1 MKKRAKLL
9 AFLLTL
15 ALLIVCSITAIGAA
29 ENETPHADYTPVE
42 VAYDYQNGTAKT
54 LNNTSGTTAVGYLNK
69 TADGNYYYVMA
80 PGFDGKTSGH
90 TYLSYR
96 DDSAG
101 GNGIVYVGEDID
113 YSSSVAKACT
123 TSFLTL
129 DFDLATE
136 TSIPDFMSVSI
147 NARQINSQ
155 TATAPGTSSPAGNI
169 YIGLKD
175 TNGTLEVSNNNEV
188 VNGTYIDTGIDI
200 TKEFVHFTVVLDIRP
215 VIEAG
220 TGGKANLIKAYLYLN
235 GEFVTELKN
244 AFTSATDFI
253 NEIRFEMGAKGSTTC
268 TSTDT
273 VAIDNVSMRQFK
285 NGEYHGNLGSV
296 LADKTK
302 TLDSFDCSLYDADQS
317 IATTEGSLIAKIG
330 TKNYYSIG
338 ELVKDMKS
346 GDKVRFFLPTARD
359 NNGIVIRTVGSSG
372 LITKDP
378 STGKMSDGVVYELF
392 DASGN
397 LISSNSA
404 TAGSELTATVKG
416 QAGTVEFYSDYTSN
430 TQLVNGTNF
439 PSGKLNLS
447 LNGSTLTISKVD
459 WFAPASGSGQQHLQI
474 TGKGKIKAT
483 SSSAINIGAGAIGSS
498 VKISD
503 VDIVAPSTF
512 IAGQVIICE
521 FNRCSISWTA
531 TNNYFISTGGPNR
544 NGYENKITLNECVV
558 NHDEVTTADARGFFR
573 ANSISNNDKTIPAN
587 ATVLTLNSCE
597 FNTPGYPLMFSHW
610 TDTHNASKQPTPSL
624 VINNSKVNVSVLA
637 TTGYGTAPTVTVDGK
652 STVTINNVIARAT
665 GSKVTAS
672 SGTINSTVTVNAAE
686 GSVWNIVPATSGK
699 VTVNLGGRAMPL
711 ANGNGYVIATPG
723 VKANISLNSDFNFN
737 LYIPAESFVSAKVDG
752 TDMIRGKAIELG
764 TGTYEAL
771 SYNEIAPSTAGV
783 DFTANL
789 VLTDGRSSY
798 VANYTV
804 SVAKYLKQVL
814 SASDTTSDTS
824 RAKPLAAAIVK
835 YIDEAYT
842 YFESTEGYE
851 AIGELVTLIDG
862 IETESVDMSTLES
875 VLDTEAINFA
885 VSAAQMELVSTPTAR
900 IYVKTA
906 YTGTITVN
914 GVDYSAVNG
923 KVNGKT
929 YIELKLPAR
938 CISDTITIGVEGKSG
953 KFNLVSYYNY
963 LAGQG
968 NTKATSLLHALV
980 NYGAEAK
987 AYQPHVFGSWQ
998 YNETHHWRTCSDPAC
1013 GMIDSKSEHNYSDE
1027 GVCECGSIYNF
1038 GVGEGEILGSLGLTE
1053 NVKTGREDMKF
1064 AKMMHA
1070 GSVYYTFTS
1079 DEASAVNV
1087 GNTVL
1092 FSFVVKAERAT
1103 RVSFTVDL
1111 GSIINYNG
1119 NTKTVEYTVP
1129 AQWTRIYLPIV
1140 NNGMKSVSITSEG
1153 DIQIAEARFD
1163 DVGKVDVF
1171 DLQLK
1176 SGMWMIDDF
1185 ESHALT
1191 DEEKIST
1198 GSAIDI
1204 VKSGN
1209 YLYSIGNGKFTVS
1222 DATTKKVIT
1231 TLSGFGTL
1239 RQMDITDDGKYA
1251 VITGRQNGLYIV
1263 NIENPTSPKI
1273 VSTYNTIEQAT
1284 GLYVSGGYAFIG
1296 NRQYGVEVVD
1306 IKDPINPCH
1315 VANIHSGEVQSCVVY
1330 KGILYAGVWADC
1342 GVYMYDL
1349 NELSDSPNLPMIGK
1363 VTTNG
1368 KGDGMSVVEID
1379 GKVYLFAATGQHT
1392 YNANNEDSAE
1402 NLMFGQGN
1410 GMDIFDVT
1418 DPAQAKWIST
1428 SKIDGRYYYTGND
1441 YWETEVS
1448 YDSESGKW
1456 YAYLVNTYNGVYVYD
1471 VTDLAAPIR
1480 LAHITI
1486 EMAAGSTPALTHA
1499 TRTIV
1504 TTWDQTKIKRSPVGA
1519 IVVDDGRIFI
1529 AGAESNVYVYE
1540 TPYAFAH
1547 TVSTDAAPSLNVS
1560 DSFYDFDNVLTGG
1573 TTSSFKDGSFTH
1585 IATDTQVLAV
1595 ATNGNYVYV
1604 AAGSGGVII
1613 LDKTTLAEVGRIGV
1627 SKSANGRIGYAQDV
1641 KAYGNKLF
1649 VAEDVVGLR
1658 VYDISSARATSPVLL
1673 STYSEAEAVTQVTVA
1688 SDGNFAVLHMSGN
1701 FVRVVDTSSY
1711 SSDTLKAVSVK
1722 INASN
1727 TTTNRLNTAGGNMYH
1742 HNISNLI
1749 ADRYVAAW
1757 NHASA
1762 EYWIDF
1768 GPADARYTTPE
1779 VISKGGTYTGSYKT
1793 GVSMQG
1799 GITGYTKDGV
1809 YYAIRVEG
1817 ANVRLQT
1824 TFTSYTYTQLFKA
1837 STTGRPTVAG
1847 DYLIISERVY
1857 GKIAFYT
1864 LDGTYKG
1871 MLTVDGNP
1879 DVAYADGSTV
1889 YIPLGYQGLLV
1900 VDTAKA
1906 F

>member
-9 AFLLTL
+9 ALLLTL
-15 ALLIVCSITAIGAA
+15 ALLIVCTVTVISAA
-29 ENETPHADYTPVE
+29 ENETPHADYTPKTVS
-42 VAYDYQNGTAKT
+42 YNYQDGSAKA
-54 LNNTSGTTAVGYLNK
+54 LNNTTGTNVMGYLNK
-69 TADGNYYYVMA
+69 TEDGNLYYVIA
-80 PGFDGKTSGH
+80 PAFNGNTSAH

-96 DDSAG
+96 DDSG
-101 GNGIVYVGEDID
+101 GNGLVYLGADINNA
-113 YSSSVAKACT
+113 SSYAKDCT
-123 TSFLTL
+123 ASFVTL
-129 DFDLATE
+129 DLDLATE
-136 TSIPDFMSVSI
+136 TSLPDYMSISL
-147 NARQINSQ
+147 NARGMKSN
-155 TATAPGTSSPAGNI
+155 ATGLSSSSPAGNL

-175 TNGTLEVSNNNEV
+175 TEGTLEIANNNATK
-188 VNGTYIDTGIDI
+188 NGNYTDTGIDI
-200 TKEFVHFTVVLDIRP
+200 TKGFVHLTLVLDLRP
-215 VIEAG
+215 VINAG
-220 TGGKANLIKAYLYLN
+220 VGGKADLIKAYLYVN
-235 GEFVTELKN
+235 GEFFSEMAHGFN
-244 AFTSATDFI
+244 SSTDFI
-253 NEIRFEMGAKGSTTC
+253 NEIRIEMGASGSSTC
-268 TSTDT
+268 SATDT
-273 VAIDNVSMRQFK
+273 VAVDNVTLRQFV
-285 NGEYHGNLGSV
+285 NGEYNGNLGSV
-296 LADKTK
+296 ISNTSK
-302 TLDSFDCSLYDADQS
+302 TLNSFDLSLYDSDAKVKVNTDKP
-317 IATTEGSLIAKIG
+317 LLAKIG
-330 TKNYYSIG
+330 TKNYYSMG
-338 ELVKDMKS
+338 DLLADAKS
-346 GDKVRFFLPTARD
+346 GDKVRFFVPVASSSGNLTT
-359 NNGIVIRTVGSSG
+359 TVGQSN
-372 LITKDP
+372 LISKNF

-397 LISSNSA
+397 LVSSNSG
-404 TAGSELTATVKG
+404 TAGTELTASVNGK
-416 QAGTVEFYSDYTSN
+416 AGTVEFYSDYTSSA
-430 TQLVNGTNF
+430 QLVNGTNF
-439 PSGKLNLS
+439 PSGEITLS
-447 LNGSTLTISKVD
+447 LNGNSLGITKND
-459 WFAPASGSGQQHLQI
+459 WFSPATA
-474 TGKGKIKAT
+474 TGKQYLEVVGKGNLKVT
-483 SSSAINIGAGAIGSS
+483 GYNVINIGAGAIGSS
-498 VKISD
+498 VTMSD
-503 VDIVAPSTF
+503 VDIVAPGYF

-521 FNRCSISWTA
+521 LNRCTMKWTDA
-531 TNNYFISTGGPNR
+531 NSYFISTGGPNR
-544 NGYENKITLNECVV
+544 NGYQNKITMNECVV
-558 NHDEVTTADARGFFR
+558 EHDEVTTADARGFFR
-573 ANSISNNDKTIPAN
+573 ANTISNGDTAISAN

-610 TDTHNASKQPTPSL
+610 NTSHNGAKQPAPSV
-624 VINNSKVNVSVLA
+624 VINNSNVNVSVLVN
-637 TTGYGTAPTVTVDGK
+637 TGYGTAPSVTVDKDSTVTVNK
-652 STVTINNVIARAT
+652 VLAKAS
-665 GSKVTAS
+665 GSMATAS
-672 SGTINSTVTVNAAE
+672 SGTLYSTVTVNAAE
-686 GSVWNIVPATSGK
+686 GSVWNIAPASSGN
-699 VTVNLGGRAMPL
+699 VTVKLGGRAMPL

-752 TDMIRGKAIELG
+752 VDMIRGKAVELG

-814 SASDTTSDTS
+814 SGTDADSDVA
-824 RAKPLAAAIVK
+824 RARSLVAAIVK

-875 VLDTEAINFA
+875 VIDTEAIKFA

-923 KVNGKT
+923 TVNGKN

-963 LAGQG
+963 LKEQG
-968 NTKATSLLHALV
+968 DTKATALLQTLV
-980 NYGAEAK
+980 NYGAEAA

-998 YNETHHWRTCSDPAC
+998 YNETHHWRACNDTSC
-1013 GMIDSKSEHNYSDE
+1013 GMMANKSEHVYSDE

-1038 GVGEGEILGSLGLTE
+1038 GMGEGEILGSLGLTE
-1053 NVKTGREDMKF
+1053 NVKTGRDDMKF
-1064 AKMMHA
+1064 AKLMNE
-1070 GSVYYTFTS
+1070 GSVSYTFTS
-1079 DEASAVNV
+1079 DEASAVKI

-1092 FSFVVKAERAT
+1092 FSFVVKAQKAT
-1103 RVSFTVDL
+1103 KVSFTVDL
-1111 GSIINYNG
+1111 GSVINYNG
-1119 NTKTVEYTVP
+1119 RTNTVEYTVP
-1129 AQWTRIYLPIV
+1129 AQWTRIYLPVV
-1140 NNGMKSVSITSEG
+1140 NNGMKSVSITADDE
-1153 DIQIAEARFD
+1153 IQIAEARFD
-1163 DVGKVDVF
+1163 DMGKVSVL

-1176 SGMWMIDDF
+1176 SGMWMVDEFD
-1185 ESHALT
+1185 SHVLT
-1191 DEEKIST
+1191 EEEKIET
-1198 GSAIDI
+1198 GAAIDI
-1204 VKSGN
+1204 IKSGN
-1209 YLYSIGNGKFTVS
+1209 YIYSIGNNKFTVS

-1239 RQMDITDDGKYA
+1239 RQMAITDDGKYA
-1251 VITGRQNGLYIV
+1251 VISGRQNGVYIV
-1263 NIENPTSPKI
+1263 SLENPTAPKI
-1273 VSTYNTIEQAT
+1273 ASTYNTIEQAT
-1284 GLYVSGGYAFIG
+1284 GIFVSGGYAFVG

-1306 IKDPINPCH
+1306 IKDPLNPVH

-1349 NELSDSPNLPMIGK
+1349 NDLSDSPDLVMIGK

-1368 KGDGMSVVEID
+1368 KGDGMSVVEI
-1379 GKVYLFAATGQHT
+1379 GGRVYLFAATGQHT

-1402 NLMFGQGN
+1402 NLMLGQGN

-1471 VTDLAAPIR
+1471 VTDLAAPVR

-1486 EMAAGSTPALTHA
+1486 EMAAGSSPALTHA
-1499 TRTIV
+1499 TRTIL

-1547 TVSTDAAPSLNVS
+1547 TPSADAAPILNVS

-1585 IATDTQVLAV
+1585 IASDTQILAV

-1649 VAEDVVGLR
+1649 VAEDVAGLR
-1658 VYDISSARATSPVLL
+1658 VYDISESRAISPVLL
-1673 STYSEAEAVTQVTVA
+1673 SVYSESEAVTQVTVA

-1701 FVRVVDTSSY
+1701 YVRIVNTSSF
-1711 SSDTLKAVSVK
+1711 SSNTLSLVSFK
-1722 INASN
+1722 INDSN
-1727 TTTNRLNTAGGNMYH
+1727 TTANRLKPTGGNMYH
-1742 HNISNLI
+1742 HNLSTLV
-1749 ADRYVAAW
+1749 ADRYVALW
-1757 NHASA
+1757 NHIST
-1762 EYWIDF
+1762 ECWIDF

-1779 VISKGGTYTGSYKT
+1779 VISTGGTYGGSYKT
-1793 GVSMQG
+1793 AVGMQG

-1809 YYAIRVEG
+1809 YYAVRVEG
-1817 ANVRLQT
+1817 VNVRLQT

-1847 DYLIISERVY
+1847 DYLIISERIY